1 MDKTASIVALFALVG
16 LGIYTLNASAAY
28 VSGDAPPMLPPP
40 TDPATIDEAISEVQ
54 MQPDA
59 QSAVNALLEVIG
71 RFESNGDYY
80 ILYGGGHFTDDS
92 HHPNVH
98 VPFYNPRKPGPQGVP
113 NDYSTA
119 AGKYQINKPTYDTY
133 APRLGVTDFTPATQ
147 DQLAYVILNDI
158 DADVAVA
165 NGDIAGAFRLA
176 SRKWASMP
184 GSTAG
189 QNPQALQTALDTYNQ
204 YLTQGA

>member
-1 MDKTASIVALFALVG
+1 MNTQYVIALFLIG
-16 LGIYTLNASAAY
+16 MGIYSINTNAAY
-28 VSGDAPPMLPPP
+28 VSGDAPPYIPPP
-40 TDPATIDEAISEVQ
+40 SDPQTIIDAISEVS
-54 MQPDA
+54 MQSDA
-59 QSAVNALLEVIG
+59 QGRVDALLEVIG

-92 HHPNVH
+92 AHPNVH
-98 VPFYNPRKPGPQGVP
+98 VPFYNPRRSGPKGVP

-119 AGKYQINKPTYDTY
+119 AGKYQINYPTYQQY

-147 DQLAYVILNDI
+147 DQLAYMILNDI
-158 DADVAVA
+158 GADVAVA
-165 NGDIAGAFRLA
+165 NGDVASAFQLA

-189 QNPQALQTALDTYNQ
+189 QNPQALQVALDTYQQ
-204 YLTQGA
+204 YLTAQG